1 MLFFII
7 ETFHYK
13 VISLFVGE
21 KGKFTA
27 LDPSGVL
34 SAC

>member
-1 MLFFII
+1 MLFFVI
-7 ETFHYK
+7 ETLHYN
-13 VISLFVGE
+13 VFPLFVGE

-34 SAC
+34 SAR